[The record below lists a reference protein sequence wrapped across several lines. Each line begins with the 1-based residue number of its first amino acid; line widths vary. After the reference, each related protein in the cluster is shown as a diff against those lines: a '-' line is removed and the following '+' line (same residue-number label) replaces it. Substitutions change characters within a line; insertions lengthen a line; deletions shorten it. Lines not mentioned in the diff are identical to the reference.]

1 MKPKHLTGEE
11 YTSYLKRIGVDN
23 QKITGDERDTVWNIL
38 QQLEPIKSWSNQ
50 RTFTDE
56 YKWQG
61 NIYRVHHGLE
71 NEPVVELIKE

>member
-11 YTSYLKRIGVDN
+11 YNSYLKRIGVDN
-23 QKITGDERDTVWNIL
+23 QKLMGDERDTVWNIL
-38 QQLEPIKSWSNQ
+38 QQLEPLKSWSNQ

-56 YKWQG
+56 YNWQG

-71 NEPVVELIKE
+71 NEPVIELIKE

>member
-11 YTSYLKRIGVDN
+11 YNSFLRKIGVYN
-23 QKITGDERDTVWNIL
+23 QKLVGQERDKIWNLL
-38 QQLEPIKSWSNQ
+38 QQLDPIRSWNNQ

-56 YKWQG
+56 YEFEG

-71 NEPVVELIKE
+71 NQPVIELIKE

>member
-11 YTSYLKRIGVDN
+11 YNSYLRKIGVDN
-23 QKITGDERDTVWNIL
+23 QKLVGQERDKIWNLL
-38 QQLEPIKSWSNQ
+38 QQLDPIRSWNNQ

-56 YKWQG
+56 YEFEG

-71 NEPVVELIKE
+71 NQPVIELIKE

>member
-11 YTSYLKRIGVDN
+11 YNSYLKRIGVDN
-23 QKITGDERDTVWNIL
+23 QKLMGDERDTVWNML
-38 QQLEPIKSWSNQ
+38 QQLEPLKTWSNQ

-56 YKWQG
+56 YNWQG

-71 NEPVVELIKE
+71 NEPVIELIKE

>member
-11 YTSYLKRIGVDN
+11 YNSYLKRIGVDN
-23 QKITGDERDTVWNIL
+23 QKLMGDERDTVWNIL
-38 QQLEPIKSWSNQ
+38 QQLEPLKSWNNQ

-56 YKWQG
+56 YNWQG

-71 NEPVVELIKE
+71 NEPVIELIKE